1 MRVLITGGAGYIG
14 SVLVRRLLDRDYDV
28 KVVDSGFFG
37 VGHLPP
43 EAEVIIGDI
52 LEFDGKWLQDVDG
65 VVHLAGLSNAPM
77 ADSSPS
83 LNYMINAAGAAIVT
97 QVCKREG
104 VRRFVMGSTCSLYG
118 AAGDQEVDEDF
129 PVKPSFPY
137 GISKLMA
144 ERAVQCLAGDSFQ
157 PIILRLGTVIGWSPR
172 MRYDL
177 VANTMIQTALT
188 EGKITVHNPLLLR
201 PVLDVT
207 DAADAY
213 ICTLEAGQETRGA
226 FNI

>member
-37 VGHLPP
+37 VEHLPP
-43 EAEVIIGDI
+43 EAELIIGDI
-52 LEFDGKWLQDVDG
+52 LEFDAKWLEDVDG
-65 VVHLAGLSNAPM
+65 VVHLAGLSNDPM
-77 ADSSPS
+77 ADFSPS

-129 PVKPSFPY
+129 PVRPSFPY

-157 PIILRLGTVIGWSPR
+157 PIILLLFTLIRLSP
-172 MRYDL
+172 
-177 VANTMIQTALT
+177 
-188 EGKITVHNPLLLR
+188 PLLLR

-213 ICTLEAGQETRGA
+213 ICTLEAGEETRGT
-226 FNI
+226 FNIAYGNYSIGEIADEVAN